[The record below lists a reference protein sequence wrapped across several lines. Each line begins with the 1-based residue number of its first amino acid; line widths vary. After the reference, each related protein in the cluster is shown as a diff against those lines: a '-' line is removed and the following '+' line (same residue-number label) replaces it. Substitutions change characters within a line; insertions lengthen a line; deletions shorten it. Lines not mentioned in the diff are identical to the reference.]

1 MSLPD
6 PTQDAPASFM
16 VMWVNTNYGTSN
28 VMAQFDNVEDAYA
41 LCIQFNNQ
49 NNGLPDWGDRFY
61 VMEGRFVVAL

>member
-1 MSLPD
+1 MALPD

-16 VMWVNTNYGTSN
+16 VMWFNFMIGSSC
-28 VMAQFDNVEDAYA
+28 VMAQFDDVEDAYA

-61 VMEGRFVVAL
+61 VMEARFVVAT